1 MAIITDIYLTYSM
14 LALTGS
20 YKLVPH
26 ELSLRQDAVST
37 PPAATRD
44 SPEPTLGNK
53 DEESTGSLLEGPL
66 YTTSVPQSSQ
76 TKIVVPQEYAGKK
89 EVVISEDSLR
99 FLSTS
104 TETLARSINQVNKGT
119 VAAKRR

>member
-20 YKLVPH
+20 YKLVSH
-26 ELSLRQDAVST
+26 ELSLRQDTVST
-37 PPAATRD
+37 LSSRD
-44 SPEPTLGNK
+44 SPEPTVGNK
-53 DEESTGSLLEGPL
+53 DEDGTGSLLEGPV
-66 YTTSVPQSSQ
+66 YTPSVSNQ

-99 FLSTS
+99 FLSTT
-104 TETLARSINQVNKGT
+104 TETLARNINQVNKGT
-119 VAAKRR
+119 MAAKRR

>member
-26 ELSLRQDAVST
+26 ELSLRQDAIST
-37 PPAATRD
+37 PSATKD

-53 DEESTGSLLEGPL
+53 DQDGTESLLEGPA

-104 TETLARSINQVNKGT
+104 TETLARNINQVNKGT